1 MDARFFLLDV
11 NRQKLLTSR
20 ENLCGFRWNLCQFL
34 VDQGLTQQVDLHYY
48 TRFISFLMP
57 NLVAWVEDG
66 LKSECFIVLASACSL
81 PSFLLD
87 FLLSSFLQTSILNR
101 HLQNL
106 MDGLSAKVFR
116 TYNASITLQ
125 EQLKALTNCEL
136 LTAFV
141 VSPAASCGQWAQRC
155 PSIAL
160 GSLEL
165 LAPPRQVI
173 HHVVG
178 WYGTYGD
185 MHQVGNH
192 AE

>member
-1 MDARFFLLDV
+1 MDARFVLLDID
-11 NRQKLLTSR
+11 RQKLLTSR
-20 ENLCGFRWNLCQFL
+20 EILYGFKWNLCQFL
-34 VDQGLTQQVDLHYY
+34 VDQGLTQQVDLQA
-48 TRFISFLMP
+48 TGDFFFLP

-66 LKSECFIVLASACSL
+66 LKSKCYIYYLLASTCSL
-81 PSFLLD
+81 PSFPLD
-87 FLLSSFLQTSILNR
+87 SFMSSFLQTSILNR

-125 EQLKALTNCEL
+125 EQLKALTNCES

-141 VSPAASCGQWAQRC
+141 VSPAASCGQRAQRC
-155 PSIAL
+155 PPIAL

-178 WYGTYGD
+178 WYGTYGG
-185 MHQVGNH
+185 MQQVGNH
-192 AE
+192 AK